1 MGFPRCR
8 ILRLCFCVLA
18 FYILQF
24 PCLAEQNSAH
34 HDPVLLQTQP
44 NYIVVPGPLRS
55 FLRMAGISQEVSAEE
70 VLPMLARNLS
80 LYGYSGGN
88 QKEYLVLLD
97 RYVHL
102 ARDIQHLAD
111 GDGMLRI
118 KGCGDATPLLNALGY
133 KLQKDCGHRNTA
145 LITANAERAF
155 LTIDSGF
162 PLTRLEEALQKDAAF
177 EYDFPAN
184 RVPILLAEQDWV
196 SASKGKRTPN
206 DTLLDVLLHDQD
218 LDRLYS
224 AMAKYDMET
233 QIALSKSPGLKHLMA
248 VAPVIDLYGA
258 ELCVSSGHV
267 IVPGSE
273 KAWEELVGESPASPG
288 RFVANLLSKDGGWV
302 AAYFDTL
309 SRLNQKQQVHF
320 TEGNRLKRFY
330 GVYRSTAVRS
340 DASKGVY
347 PRNGDLL
354 ILLSSLRWQPD
365 GDVSIP
371 GDVATWDQIFSQ
383 MAKSREIRPW
393 LGRGREWN
401 TSGRLLESLIAS
413 SNLRTESGP
422 VQVFLMLS
430 TIDAARQPE
439 RQLSAETEKLIA
451 HRFAQFSHWF
461 QIFAEFPALDDEAV
475 KNFVAAADKIDG
487 ISNTSLRA
495 NALGSFQADIGLWQ
509 ILARQHQIPETQLNS
524 SWLSLVQPFLT
535 VGSSVQVF
543 DAARTGLQ
551 ATLHAAA
558 GTSSLSQDQ
567 IVDLL
572 AGPVHQDRDSQR
584 VHADLANRIRAVLD
598 DQRLASLDS
607 LFGLFDGLAEIP
619 RGSNVGSSLLPL
631 AESLREFEMPRP
643 IFSGNE
649 RSAWA
654 PIIYTS
660 RHAELQ
666 VRTDLTRVLKSPA
679 SPAQIDAARG
689 QLTPFLR
696 DTLVGLNYAYYE
708 PPGAEVLHN
717 NPLFVR
723 SHDFTSVSV
732 EGVVD
737 IWDVPRLVGVGVTA
751 GGGAYLL
758 GSLADLPYALAT
770 TEEDFIVPKNVQ
782 ALIWREVVPN
792 LIVGATLPRWWTVSQ
807 NELHIAAL
815 YQRAGEELIKA
826 ADHDEELRSHL
837 IGILSD
843 RLTPVRLERVSTALQ
858 HNKTQEIITAMPPA
872 ELFYLAFAF
881 REQYPD
887 QAKRSGPAGQ
897 ELDDVCMRDPSD
909 SSWARLSADF
919 GMPHPS
925 FMFTSSSALLN
936 MKSISTFG
944 GNAGRIFAE
953 SWDSNNLYWARI
965 ADELK
970 YPPVELNLLVPELT
984 RSMITN
990 IFASNTDD
998 WPALLR
1004 ALHETGEEFRKG
1016 KIPLQEAAIS
1026 SAE

>member
-1 MGFPRCR
+1 
-8 ILRLCFCVLA
+8 
-18 FYILQF
+18 
-24 PCLAEQNSAH
+24 
-34 HDPVLLQTQP
+34 
-44 NYIVVPGPLRS
+44 
-55 FLRMAGISQEVSAEE
+55 MAGISQEVSTEE
-70 VLPMLARNLS
+70 ILPMLARNLA

-88 QKEYLVLLD
+88 QKEYLILLD

-102 ARDIQHLAD
+102 AREIQHFAD
-111 GDGMLRI
+111 SDGTIHIR
-118 KGCGDATPLLNALGY
+118 GCSDANQLLNALGY
-133 KLQKDCGHRNTA
+133 KFQKDCGHRNTV

-162 PLTRLEEALQKDAAF
+162 PLTTLEEALQKDASF
-177 EYDFPAN
+177 EYSFPAN

-196 SASKGKRTPN
+196 SASKGKRRPD

-224 AMAKYDMET
+224 AMSKYDRET
-233 QIALSKSPGLKHLMA
+233 RVALNKSPGLKHLLA
-248 VAPVIDLYGA
+248 VAPVIDLYGGQ
-258 ELCVSSGHV
+258 LCVASGHV

-273 KAWEELVGESPASPG
+273 KAWEELVGESPDSPG
-288 RFVANLLSKDGGWV
+288 RFIANLLSKDGGWT
-302 AAYFDTL
+302 AAYFDAL
-309 SRLNQKQQVHF
+309 SRLNPKQQVHF

-330 GVYRSTAVRS
+330 GVYRSTALRS
-340 DASKGVY
+340 QASRGVY

-354 ILLSSLRWQPD
+354 ILLSSLKWQPD
-365 GDVSIP
+365 GDISIP

-383 MAKSREIRPW
+383 MAKSREVRPW

-413 SNLRTESGP
+413 ANFRSESGP

-430 TIDAARQPE
+430 AMDAARRPE
-439 RQLSAETEKLIA
+439 RQLTAESEKLIA
-451 HRFAQFSHWF
+451 RRFSQFNHWF
-461 QIFAEFPALDDEAV
+461 QIFSEFPALGDDAV
-475 KNFVAAADKIDG
+475 SNFVAAADKIDG

-509 ILARQHQIPETQLNS
+509 ILARQHQIPDDQLNS
-524 SWLSLVQPFLT
+524 SWLGVIQPFLA
-535 VGSSVQVF
+535 VSSSAQVF
-543 DAARTGLQ
+543 EAARSALQ
-551 ATLHAAA
+551 TTLHAAGA
-558 GTSSLSQDQ
+558 TGSLSQDQ
-567 IVDLL
+567 IVELL

-607 LFGLFDGLAEIP
+607 LFGLFDGLSEMS
-619 RGSNVGSSLLPL
+619 RGAKVGNSLLPF
-631 AESLREFEMPRP
+631 AESLRDFEMPRP

-666 VRTDLTRVLKSPA
+666 VRTDLTRILKSSA

-723 SHDFTSVSV
+723 SHDFTSVSI

-815 YQRAGEELIKA
+815 YQRAGEELINA
-826 ADHDEELRSHL
+826 AAHDENLQSQV

-843 RLTPVRLERVSTALQ
+843 RVPPVRLERISTALQ
-858 HNKTQEIITAMPPA
+858 QNRTQEIISAMPPSD
-872 ELFYLAFAF
+872 LFYLAFAL

-887 QAKRSGPAGQ
+887 QAARSGPAGK
-897 ELDDVCMRDPSD
+897 ELNELCTEDPAD

-925 FMFTSSSALLN
+925 FMVSNASALLN
-936 MKSISTFG
+936 MKAISTFG

-1004 ALHETGEEFRKG
+1004 AMHETGEQFRKG